1 MCTWGEIILILH
13 VNFLQRKW
21 KEGEEDVLFGVFIN
35 CSFQFK
41 MLEIL
46 ALLPVLSLVFSFW
59 NFFKR
64 HFRRFCVML
73 DAKFYILLCGWLDFF
88 FLLFW
93 KKVCKFPGYGYWEPF
108 KPFYINRALQ
118 TLHINVKPARVTNSG
133 QDWLTWPR
141 IMMYSYIPIYFSL
154 LVIY

>member
-41 MLEIL
+41 TLEIL

-64 HFRRFCVML
+64 HFKRFCVML

-88 FLLFW
+88 FGCFGRKSASSLGMAIESPSNPSY
-93 KKVCKFPGYGYWEPF
+93 KCKACEGDKQW
-108 KPFYINRALQ
+108 
-118 TLHINVKPARVTNSG
+118 ARLTNM
-133 QDWLTWPR
+133 TK
-141 IMMYSYIPIYFSL
+141 IMIYSYIPIYFSL

>member
-13 VNFLQRKW
+13 VNFLQQKW

-88 FLLFW
+88 FFVILEESLQVPWVWLLRALQTLLL
-93 KKVCKFPGYGYWEPF
+93 
-108 KPFYINRALQ
+108 NRALQ